1 MATDIFFRLGDKIK
15 GESIDEGKD
24 GNGKPLKDQIDVLA
38 WHWSLNQSGTTHTGT
53 GGGSGKVSVG
63 DLTITTYVD
72 MASNDI
78 IKTLCSGEHIPQA
91 TLSVRKA
98 GGSKPVVYYTIDFED
113 LIVSS
118 YSTGGGGDGLDRLQ
132 ETLTINFARF
142 KIAYIRQNEKGG
154 EAGKS
159 MAGWNI
165 PKNTAWS

>member
-1 MATDIFFRLGDKIK
+1 
-15 GESIDEGKD
+15 
-24 GNGKPLKDQIDVLA
+24 
-38 WHWSLNQSGTTHTGT
+38 
-53 GGGSGKVSVG
+53 
-63 DLTITTYVD
+63 
-72 MASNDI
+72 
-78 IKTLCSGEHIPQA
+78 
-91 TLSVRKA
+91 
-98 GGSKPVVYYTIDFED
+98 VYYTIDFED